1 MCTQLS
7 RLNMSAIRYHDL
19 VRSMGCTYSTRV
31 HLFGYVNDLFYQF
44 ARKQLFIAHMKITY
58 KAKFFDIIFSFCR

>member
-1 MCTQLS
+1 
-7 RLNMSAIRYHDL
+7 MSAIRYHDL

-58 KAKFFDIIFSFCR
+58 KPKFFDIIF